1 MPPPPLFFGQK
12 LEKNITDLIYMACDL
27 IYTPADL
34 IYISA
39 DLIYALAGGTFF
51 SKKKYIK
58 GFYIIVT
65 ISEDA
70 LVRHKSIAFG
80 GILPSDVAP
89 LHCFR

>member
-1 MPPPPLFFGQK
+1 MPC
-12 LEKNITDLIYMACDL
+12 DLIYMPTH
-27 IYTPADL
+27 I
-34 IYISA
+34 
-39 DLIYALAGGTFF
+39 IYALEGGTVF

-58 GFYIIVT
+58 RFYVIVT

-89 LHCFR
+89 LHCFSSHRNER